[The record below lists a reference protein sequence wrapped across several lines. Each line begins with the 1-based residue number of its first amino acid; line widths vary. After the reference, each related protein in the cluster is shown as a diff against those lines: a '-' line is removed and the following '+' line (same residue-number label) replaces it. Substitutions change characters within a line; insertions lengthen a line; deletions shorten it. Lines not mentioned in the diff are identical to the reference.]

1 MSYLRSEMIF
11 REHVTGGR
19 WLRGVVAGLL
29 GVYGAGCSSFLPT
42 SGPTASSVREASPHP
57 RASEVRVHEL
67 SPDLVS
73 RMVQRSGHALFSE
86 QMRRGGGSS
95 QVIGEGDSLEITIFE
110 APPASLFTGATILE
124 AKGGVGGSK
133 QASFPDQMVAQDG
146 TIRIPF
152 AGHLEVRGRT
162 LREVEEMI
170 FDRLKD
176 KANQPQVMVKQ
187 TRNLSTYVTVL
198 GEVNASLR
206 MPLTPARERIM
217 DALAAAGGT
226 KGPVNKMT
234 VQIAR
239 GGTVMS
245 LPMETIIAN
254 PSQNLELK
262 TGDIVTV
269 VSQPLSFTVLG
280 ATARNEEIY
289 FEAKG
294 INLAQAIA
302 RAGGMSDS
310 RASSRGVFI
319 FRWETPKEHE
329 GLTGATT
336 RISGP
341 SAKPGR
347 VPVVYCANFRD
358 PRTFFLAKEF
368 PMKDGDLLFV
378 SNAPAAELQKFVNIV
393 ASIAFP
399 AMNFAVRSQTLTN

>member
-1 MSYLRSEMIF
+1 MPM
-11 REHVTGGR
+11 
-19 WLRGVVAGLL
+19 
-29 GVYGAGCSSFLPT
+29 
-42 SGPTASSVREASPHP
+42 SGPSVKMVRSAGEHP
-57 RASEVRVHEL
+57 RASEVKVREL
-67 SPDLVS
+67 SSELVA
-73 RMVQRSGHALFSE
+73 RLVKLNGKTLFSQE
-86 QMRRGGGSS
+86 MKQTFETDRVVGD
-95 QVIGEGDSLEITIFE
+95 GDSLEVTIFE
-110 APPASLFTGATILE
+110 APPASLFTEGSVLE
-124 AKGGVGGSK
+124 ARGGVGSSRH
-133 QASFPDQMVAQDG
+133 ATFPDQMVAQDG

-152 AGHLEVRGRT
+152 AGRLEVRGKT
-162 LREVEEMI
+162 LRQVEEMI
-170 FDRLKD
+170 HDRLKD

-187 TRNLSTYVTVL
+187 TRNLTTYVTVL

-234 VQIAR
+234 VKLAR
-239 GGTVMS
+239 GGKVTA
-245 LPMETIIAN
+245 LPLDTIIEDPA
-254 PSQNLELK
+254 QNLELRL
-262 TGDIVTV
+262 GDILTV

-289 FEAKG
+289 FEASG

-302 RAGGMSDS
+302 RSGGMSDS

-329 GLTGATT
+329 SVSGSSAKLN
-336 RISGP
+336 GP

-347 VPVVYCANFRD
+347 VPVVYCANFSD

-368 PMKDGDLLFV
+368 PMRDGDLLFV

-399 AMNFAVRSQTLTN
+399 AINAAVMSSSLSRQ